1 MATQLGRRRL
11 ASKVASAC
19 SVTRASCP
27 PADTLGNRQLVCDSN
42 FAPQSK
48 GDCQGLQ
55 NTILPTIKPYA
66 PENSSIVHD
75 EPEKGFTVLSPTS
88 QPPINRLATTKSAKL
103 LHPPRSCSDG
113 SFQFQQHAIIP
124 DEAQKALQVVIGYC
138 KQQPTGFLNLQE
150 GVTLGKLDERLRQLR
165 R

>member
-1 MATQLGRRRL
+1 MRSKGDIGKRRQSVATQLGRRRL

-55 NTILPTIKPYA
+55 NTTVPTIKPYA
-66 PENSSIVHD
+66 PENSSIVH
-75 EPEKGFTVLSPTS
+75 
-88 QPPINRLATTKSAKL
+88 
-103 LHPPRSCSDG
+103 PPRSCSDG
-113 SFQFQQHAIIP
+113 SLQFQQHAIIP

-150 GVTLGKLDERLRQLR
+150 GVTLGKLDEILRQLR
-165 R
+165 G